1 MIIRMAPSSSAT
13 ITMAKSGTIPMTKD
27 GLNSIIPEKYNA
39 DNFFD
44 TTDYIGAVK
53 GATDTWY
60 KNWTL
65 SGTIDVQ

>member
-1 MIIRMAPSSSAT
+1 VETAATVTVIPS
-13 ITMAKSGTIPMTKD
+13 G
-27 GLNSIIPEKYNA
+27 YNA
-39 DNFFD
+39 DGFFD